1 MQTQNKRLTLKI
13 SVMAMLTGL
22 SLVLVALISFPI
34 FPAAP
39 FLKYDPAD
47 IPILICTFI
56 FGPWAGLVVTFIVS
70 LIQSLILGDFPYG
83 FLMHFLAT
91 GIMVLVSGLIYRRK
105 KTTKNSIISVVF
117 GIIAWVLAMIVANLV
132 ITPYYMG
139 APIQAVAA
147 MIIPIIIPFNL
158 IKSVINCTITLL
170 LFKRLQSLLTHILK
184 LDFES
189 DALKKP
195 IEGKEVAK
203 PEEK

>member
-105 KTTKNSIISVVF
+105 KTTKNSIVSVVF

-170 LFKRLQSLLTHILK
+170 LFKRLQSLLAHILK

-189 DALKKP
+189 ETPNKS

>member
-1 MQTQNKRLTLKI
+1 MQTQNKRQTLKI

-105 KTTKNSIISVVF
+105 KTTKNSIVSVVF
-117 GIIAWVLAMIVANLV
+117 GIIAWVLAMILANLV

-170 LFKRLQSLLTHILK
+170 LFKRLQSLLAHILK

-189 DALKKP
+189 ETPNKS

>member
-1 MQTQNKRLTLKI
+1 MQTKNKRVTLKI

-22 SLVLVALISFPI
+22 SLVLVSLISFPI

-56 FGPWAGLVVTFIVS
+56 FGPWSGLAVTFIVS

-91 GIMVLVSGLIYRRK
+91 GVMVVVSGLIYKRK
-105 KTTKNSIISVVF
+105 KTTKNSIIAVVF
-117 GIIAWVLAMIVANLV
+117 GIIAWVLSMIVANLV

-139 APIQAVAA
+139 APVEAVAK

-158 IKSVINCTITLL
+158 IKSIINCTITLL
-170 LFKRLQSLLTHILK
+170 LFKRLQALIAHILK
-184 LDFES
+184 LDFDPQPS
-189 DALKKP
+189 KNV
-195 IEGKEVAK
+195 IEEKEVAK